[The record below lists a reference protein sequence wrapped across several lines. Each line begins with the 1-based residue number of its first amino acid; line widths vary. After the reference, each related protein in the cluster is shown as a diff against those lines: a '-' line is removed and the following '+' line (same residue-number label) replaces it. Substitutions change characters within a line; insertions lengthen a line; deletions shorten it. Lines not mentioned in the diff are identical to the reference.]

1 MVLENVYA
9 LVRQG
14 YHKWK
19 MAANWTMQLSED
31 YPEDLTQEALRNHL
45 SYLSGIQP
53 DCQVDHFLKLYR

>member
-1 MVLENVYA
+1 
-9 LVRQG
+9 
-14 YHKWK
+14 
-19 MAANWTMQLSED
+19 MQLSED